1 MTTAASKTLP
11 IAFAALG
18 PVAIGGILAARAG
31 VPTPLFAVPAI
42 VFGVVAATAPALY
55 IATAATGSAPSVAT
69 VARAIVTSFG
79 AFGIALVGLV
89 LPAAFLSLS
98 SLGQTTTVVVTTAAL
113 AGASVLAMRRLA
125 TELGASMIR
134 RSLMASCVFGVWA
147 LATLG
152 IAARLWTDFAM
163 EVIS

>member
-1 MTTAASKTLP
+1 MSRVHSRP

-18 PVAIGGILAARAG
+18 PIAIGGILAVRADQLA
-31 VPTPLFAVPAI
+31 PLFAVPAI

-55 IATAATGSAPSVAT
+55 IATAATGAAPPVAT
-69 VARAIVTSFG
+69 VVRALVTALG

-98 SLGQTTTVVVTTAAL
+98 SLSITTTVVVTSAAL
-113 AGASVLAMRRLA
+113 AGAGLLALRRLA
-125 TELGASMIR
+125 GELGA
-134 RSLMASCVFGVWA
+134 RSLGAAVVFGVWS
-147 LATLG
+147 LTTLG
-152 IAARLWTDFAM
+152 IAGRLWADFAW